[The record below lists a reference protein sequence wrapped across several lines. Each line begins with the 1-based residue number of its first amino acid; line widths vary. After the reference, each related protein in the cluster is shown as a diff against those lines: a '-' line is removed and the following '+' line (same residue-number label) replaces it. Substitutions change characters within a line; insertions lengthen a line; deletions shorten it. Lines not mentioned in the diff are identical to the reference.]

1 MGIRNSM
8 YPVCSIYSSPELG
21 IYKGI
26 HTIKRGNKK
35 GMGMGLITKIQKV
48 YKEYKELGNGE
59 GSELQLTISI
69 IVLLWILLTHVV

>member
-1 MGIRNSM
+1 
-8 YPVCSIYSSPELG
+8 
-21 IYKGI
+21 
-26 HTIKRGNKK
+26 
-35 GMGMGLITKIQKV
+35 MGLITKIQKV